1 MKNWNVES
9 NAWLLE
15 KIGESIKGR
24 RLQKNI
30 SQEELSEM
38 SGVSVASITRLETGK
53 GNTSLTNLLSILK
66 ILEIADELRT
76 IFTPP
81 EHSPAL
87 LAKAVKGKTLVRVKR
102 SNLSEA
108 DKTGEWKWGDDK

>member
-1 MKNWNVES
+1 MDNWNLES
-9 NAWLLE
+9 NSLLLE
-15 KIGESIKGR
+15 KIGASIKGR
-24 RLQKNI
+24 RLQKNV

-66 ILEIADELRT
+66 ILEMADELKT

-81 EHSPAL
+81 EVSPTL
-87 LAKAVKGKTLVRVKR
+87 LAKAVRGKTLERVKR
-102 SNLSEA
+102 SHLPETE
-108 DKTGEWKWGDDK
+108 KEGEWKWGEDK

>member
-1 MKNWNVES
+1 MKDWNVES
-9 NAWLLE
+9 NSLLLE

-66 ILEIADELRT
+66 ILEMADELKT

-81 EHSPAL
+81 EVSPTL
-87 LAKAVKGKTLVRVKR
+87 IAKAVRGKTLERVKR
-102 SNLSEA
+102 SHLPEA
-108 DKTGEWKWGDDK
+108 EIEGEWKWGEDK